1 MTIDWQSLAAAFAS
15 IVVSIVLLRL
25 DVLKS
30 ASTAFVTLAVMLTG
44 FGYLFDAIVAFI
56 EAMSPMLQS
65 VSDLIWLT
73 VAAMLLVSLANFL
86 RDDKPPFARYPFVF
100 TLLPLIVL
108 PVYPF
113 ITDTVVIKAW
123 ILGLYQFGALT
134 IALLLFSLMASKD
147 KSIRLF
153 VLAVLCFWLAWLVRW
168 VADMPLAGRWVYTS
182 FIIAGMILATKTFY
196 DKVSAKPLT

>member
-1 MTIDWQSLAAAFAS
+1 MTIDWQSLAAALAS

-25 DVLKS
+25 EVLKS
-30 ASTAFVTLAVMLTG
+30 ASTAFATTAVILSG
-44 FGYLFDAIVAFI
+44 FGYLFDAVVSLLGTLTPLI
-56 EAMSPMLQS
+56 QS
-65 VSDLIWLT
+65 ASDLIWLT
-73 VAAMLLVSLANFL
+73 VAALLLVSLANFL

-113 ITDTVVIKAW
+113 IADTVVIKAW

-134 IALLLFSLMASKD
+134 IALLLFSLIASKD
-147 KSIRLF
+147 KSARLF
-153 VLAVLCFWLAWLVRW
+153 VLAVFCFCLAWLVRW
-168 VADMPLAGRWVYTS
+168 VADMPSAGRWVYTS
-182 FIIAGMILATKTFY
+182 FVITGMILATKTLY